1 MAKRWLVWSA
11 DAGDTRD
18 EAIVVDADNAE
29 AAALDLAR
37 HDYDHVVDD
46 WADGSV
52 GKYLVLPFA
61 AGDDDEPEAFG
72 CTPHVQPVTWT
83 VRPA

>member
-1 MAKRWLVWSA
+1 MKEWLVWSA
-11 DAGDTRD
+11 DAGESRE
-18 EAIVVDADNAE
+18 EARLVEADNAR
-29 AAALDLAR
+29 AAALDLAQ
-37 HDYDHVVDD
+37 HDFGHVVDD

-52 GKYLVLPFA
+52 GTYLVLPA
-61 AGDDDEPEAFG
+61 GAGDDDEPKKFE